1 MPKCFLHIFPI
12 VADFDRDHQLIHVTN
27 SNFQVQECFSDSIF
41 FDHPCSIR
49 LFAGMINPIRPTR
62 AMTFWTDGFTNHELP
77 SHSHTALLLS
87 LGHSPCLPTTAADW
101 LSLPSPSPKV
111 SRPQACPSK
120 FRSTSYL
127 AQTSTKS
134 SPNQPSP
141 HHAEKP
147 GPSQHAPKPSL
158 LKHTPNA
165 NLCPSQHASQP
176 SPPEYTQ
183 KTKAHPPYSK
193 G

>member
-1 MPKCFLHIFPI
+1 M
-12 VADFDRDHQLIHVTN
+12 TM
-27 SNFQVQECFSDSIF
+27 
-41 FDHPCSIR
+41 
-49 LFAGMINPIRPTR
+49 FAGMIKPIRPTR

-87 LGHSPCLPTTAADW
+87 LGTSPCLPTPAADW

-120 FRSTSYL
+120 FCSTSYL

-134 SPNQPSP
+134 NPNQPSP
-141 HHAEKP
+141 HHAETP
-147 GPSQHAPKPSL
+147 GPSQHTPK
-158 LKHTPNA
+158 A

-183 KTKAHPPYSK
+183 KTKARSPYSK